1 MDSEDPSSCPSLHA
15 VGLVVVCWVIWRTR
29 NVVCFEDKRVKSPTK
44 IICLTCVFLSY
55 SAGLL
60 KEDPKEQMIQGAEVM
75 KTATLFFHSQD
86 LQAHS
91 QGERQLMP
99 FVG

>member
-1 MDSEDPSSCPSLHA
+1 
-15 VGLVVVCWVIWRTR
+15 
-29 NVVCFEDKRVKSPTK
+29 
-44 IICLTCVFLSY
+44 
-55 SAGLL
+55 
-60 KEDPKEQMIQGAEVM
+60 MIQGAEVM